1 MFKRIGLFILVNL
14 LIVTMVSIVFSV
26 LGVGNY
32 LTPYG
37 IDYTSLMI
45 FCLVWGFASSLV
57 SLWVSKWMAK
67 MMFGV
72 RLIDP
77 NEPGARG
84 DIARLV
90 HRLAKAAGIEK
101 MPEVGIYPGQEVNA
115 FATGP
120 TKNKSLVCVS
130 EGLLQAMDRD
140 EIEGVL
146 GHEVA
151 HIANGDMVTMTLIQ
165 GVVNA
170 FVMFLARIL
179 AYGLS
184 MMGRNSEEEGP
195 NYLVQTIAIIV
206 FQIFFGLLGS
216 MVTAWFSRHRE
227 FRADAGGARL
237 AGRTKMVAALEKLKR
252 NVEAVSHEH
261 ESMAAL
267 KISSGKPSGILALLS
282 THPPLEDRI
291 GRLREM
297 RS

>member
-1 MFKRIGLFILVNL
+1 MFKRFGLFILVNI
-14 LIVTMVSIVFSV
+14 LIITMVSIVLSV

-32 LTPYG
+32 LTAQG
-37 IDYTSLMI
+37 IDYSALMI
-45 FCLVWGFASSLV
+45 FCLVWGFGSAFISLLI
-57 SLWVSKWMAK
+57 SRWMAK
-67 MMFGV
+67 TMFGV

-84 DIARLV
+84 DIVRLV

-120 TKNKSLVCVS
+120 SKNKSLVCVS

-184 MMGRNSEEEGP
+184 MMGRSSDEEGP

-206 FQIFFGLLGS
+206 FQIAFGLLGS
-216 MVTAWFSRHRE
+216 MVTSWFSRHRE
-227 FRADAGGARL
+227 YRADAGGAKL
-237 AGRTKMVAALEKLKR
+237 AGHTKMVAALEKLKR
-252 NVEAVSHEH
+252 NVEGVSHEH

-267 KISSGKPSGILALLS
+267 KISGSKPSGIMALLS
-282 THPPLEDRI
+282 THPPLEERI
-291 GRLREM
+291 ARLREM
-297 RS
+297 RT